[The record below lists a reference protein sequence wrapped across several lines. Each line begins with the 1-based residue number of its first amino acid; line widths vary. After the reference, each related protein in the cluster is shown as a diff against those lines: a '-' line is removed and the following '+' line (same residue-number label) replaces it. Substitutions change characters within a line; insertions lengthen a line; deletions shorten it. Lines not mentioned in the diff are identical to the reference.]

1 MSLVNEKKKIN
12 INEKAF
18 LKKMLISSRSTTFL
32 LNSCAHH
39 IKCRFCDT
47 NTLFDSKCYSRENYE
62 EIEDP
67 YKKVV
72 IDEVGYKIIYFKS
85 DDKLLSATG

>member
-1 MSLVNEKKKIN
+1 MK
-12 INEKAF
+12 KAF
-18 LKKMLISSRSTTFL
+18 LRKMLINSRSTTFL

-39 IKCRFCDT
+39 IKFRFCDT

-67 YKKVV
+67 YH
-72 IDEVGYKIIYFKS
+72 
-85 DDKLLSATG
+85 

>member
-1 MSLVNEKKKIN
+1 
-12 INEKAF
+12 
-18 LKKMLISSRSTTFL
+18 MLIGSRSTTFL
-32 LNSCAHH
+32 LNSGAHH
-39 IKCRFCDT
+39 IKCRFCDK
-47 NTLFDSKCYSRENYE
+47 NTLFDSKCYE

-85 DDKLLSATG
+85 DDKLLSASG

>member
-1 MSLVNEKKKIN
+1 MK
-12 INEKAF
+12 KAF
-18 LKKMLISSRSTTFL
+18 LKKMLINSRSTTFL

-39 IKCRFCDT
+39 IKFRFCDT
-47 NTLFDSKCYSRENYE
+47 NTLVDSKCYSRENYE